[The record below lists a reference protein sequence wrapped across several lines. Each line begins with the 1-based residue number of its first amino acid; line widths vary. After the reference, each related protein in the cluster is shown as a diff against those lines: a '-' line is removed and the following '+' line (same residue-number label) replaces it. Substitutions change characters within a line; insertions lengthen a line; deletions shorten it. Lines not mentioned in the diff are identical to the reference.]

1 MKKCMLIKQDY
12 FNELELG
19 KIYNIKDNVIYNDA
33 GTVKLFRLTSWQ
45 LENMFE
51 EVSDSEM

>member
-1 MKKCMLIKQDY
+1 MKKYMLIKQDY
-12 FNELELG
+12 FNDLELG

-33 GTVKLFRLTSWQ
+33 GTVKLFRVTCWQ

-51 EVSDSEM
+51 EVPDSEI

>member
-1 MKKCMLIKQDY
+1 MNKYMLIKQDY
-12 FNELELG
+12 FNDLELG

-33 GTVKLFRLTSWQ
+33 GTVKLFRVTSWQ

-51 EVSDSEM
+51 EVSDSEI

>member
-1 MKKCMLIKQDY
+1 MKKYMLIKQGY
-12 FNELELG
+12 FNDLELG

-33 GTVKLFRLTSWQ
+33 ETVKMFRVTSWQ

-51 EVSDSEM
+51 EVSDSEI

>member
-1 MKKCMLIKQDY
+1 MNKYMLIKQDY
-12 FNELELG
+12 FNDLELG

-33 GTVKLFRLTSWQ
+33 GTVKMFRVTSWQ

-51 EVSDSEM
+51 EVPDSEI